1 MAEEKVERVSEEEVC
16 LIAIY
21 IKIKHMKKN
30 INLNLEE
37 NIYQEVRRSV
47 PKGQVSSLVNNFF
60 KEYLK
65 KKKRE
70 KLIAG
75 YKSTAKSEVVKEE
88 DKIWEGSIEDGI
100 NE

>member
-1 MAEEKVERVSEEEVC
+1 
-16 LIAIY
+16 
-21 IKIKHMKKN
+21 MKKN

-70 KLIAG
+70 ELIAG
-75 YKSTAKSEVVKEE
+75 YKSAAKSKVVKEE
-88 DKIWEGSIEDGI
+88 DKI
-100 NE
+100 